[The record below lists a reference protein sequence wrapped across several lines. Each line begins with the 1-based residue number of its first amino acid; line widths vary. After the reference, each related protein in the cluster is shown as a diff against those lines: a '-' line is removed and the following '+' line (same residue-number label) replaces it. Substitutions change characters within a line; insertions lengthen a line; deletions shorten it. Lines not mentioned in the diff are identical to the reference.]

1 VSEEQPHP
9 PGDLPVIK
17 RRDPLEPIA
26 SPLSGNRGKLFL
38 FSVLAIACAGLAGYM
53 YAVQHF
59 PWTDMRVIGPAIGA
73 VWFGLRVFMAAAPKV

>member
-1 VSEEQPHP
+1 MTDAPNPEGDP
-9 PGDLPVIK
+9 PVAK
-17 RRDPLEPIA
+17 RRDPFAPIE

-73 VWFGLRVFMAAAPKV
+73 VWFGLRVFMAAAPRV